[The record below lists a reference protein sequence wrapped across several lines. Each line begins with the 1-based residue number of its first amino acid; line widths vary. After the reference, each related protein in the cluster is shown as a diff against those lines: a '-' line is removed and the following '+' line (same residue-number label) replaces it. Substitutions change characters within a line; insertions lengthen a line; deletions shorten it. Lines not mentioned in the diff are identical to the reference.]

1 MLNCTEVNP
10 HLYYVP
16 LNSCKNSLTVDDL
29 VSSLWI
35 RAYSCYLNAFSLS
48 YALLPAMPH
57 LCKISDLNSSEIKI
71 VARLVLEKE
80 MVKMQIRQT
89 LISNNSSTAQLM
101 PYLGLQNLCHP

>member
-1 MLNCTEVNP
+1 MPLHKGASIKDTCLASSFSSNMLNCTEVNP

-35 RAYSCYLNAFSLS
+35 HTYSCYLNAFSLS

-57 LCKISDLNSSEIKI
+57 LCKISDLNSS
-71 VARLVLEKE
+71 
-80 MVKMQIRQT
+80 
-89 LISNNSSTAQLM
+89 
-101 PYLGLQNLCHP
+101 